1 MLHIIEH
8 YVSII
13 LEATCLEPILVL
25 NQLLDH
31 LGSQQLSST
40 VIPQTEHGLGS

>member
-13 LEATCLEPILVL
+13 LEAICLGPKLVL

-31 LGSQQLSST
+31 LGINNYRQL
-40 VIPQTEHGLGS
+40 